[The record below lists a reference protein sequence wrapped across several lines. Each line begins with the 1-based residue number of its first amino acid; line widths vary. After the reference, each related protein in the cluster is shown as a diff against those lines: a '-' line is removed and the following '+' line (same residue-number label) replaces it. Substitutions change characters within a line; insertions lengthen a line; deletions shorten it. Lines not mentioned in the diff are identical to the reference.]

1 VGDTIHRRMLR
12 ETVNER
18 CAQDARWAMA
28 VSRVLQGLMDGYWD
42 TAYVHSLVQKW
53 NRYEYDIYDAY
64 AFAQCHAA
72 LHMGKVLYRMIQVGA
87 PPQPD
92 NQVRENNRTLN
103 QLPAPFHARFLASN
117 QDDDGFLAWEE
128 PVFFESI
135 IESVGPV
142 EIVPGLLPLE
152 VGYTDGSR
160 TLLHFAQERGV
171 ARWPYGSD
179 TIYLYKVID
188 DTLWTPGI
196 EPPPLAWQLTMH
208 SAKHHS

>member
-1 VGDTIHRRMLR
+1 HTSF
-12 ETVNER
+12 
-18 CAQDARWAMA
+18 
-28 VSRVLQGLMDGYWD
+28 SRDWSSDVCSSDL
-42 TAYVHSLVQKW
+42 
-53 NRYEYDIYDAY
+53 
-64 AFAQCHAA
+64 
-72 LHMGKVLYRMIQVGA
+72 
-87 PPQPD
+87 
-92 NQVRENNRTLN
+92 
-103 QLPAPFHARFLASN
+103 
-117 QDDDGFLAWEE
+117 E

-188 DTLWTPGI
+188 DTLWTRSEERRVGR
-196 EPPPLAWQLTMH
+196 EWEERTG
-208 SAKHHS
+208 S